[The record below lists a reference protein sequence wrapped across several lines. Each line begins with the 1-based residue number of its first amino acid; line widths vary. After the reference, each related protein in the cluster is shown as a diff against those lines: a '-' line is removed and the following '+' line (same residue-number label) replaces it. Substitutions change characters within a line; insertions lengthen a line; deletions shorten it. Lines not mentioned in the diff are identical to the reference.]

1 MSINHKNI
9 ILTALVCAALSGS
22 AAVALAAA
30 DASEIDAAESV
41 ARPQVNVNLHEL
53 PLHWDSVEHPL
64 QNKATA
70 KQAKAMPIII
80 TADDVKKAEKAAAQ
94 RARDEKK
101 QVAKPVAPPPAP
113 SVAPQPVAPP
123 PVAQA
128 PTPQSVTPPLA
139 PPTIAPPQ
147 DNWVTPKAPVAPPP
161 AEQIASVQPSVQT
174 VQPVQPAQP
183 TTPTQSLEIVPLEP
197 QVATAPP
204 VAPSVELPAIMPLA
218 SAPAVAPKK
227 EIIVE
232 LPEIMPLTA
241 EQLAAPQ
248 IVQPVPPKTIKK
260 TVELPPVELFGTSR
274 TVEIEV
280 EAVEP
285 EQAATVDMTATEATN
300 TVELQLQPLN

>member
-9 ILTALVCAALSGS
+9 VLTALVCAALSGS
-22 AAVALAAA
+22 ASLALAAA
-30 DASEIDAAESV
+30 DASSIDAAES
-41 ARPQVNVNLHEL
+41 AAQSKADLHDL

-64 QNKATA
+64 QNKAT
-70 KQAKAMPIII
+70 AKAMPIII

-101 QVAKPVAPPPAP
+101 QATKPVAPPPAP
-113 SVAPQPVAPP
+113 AVAPQPVAPP
-123 PVAQA
+123 QP
-128 PTPQSVTPPLA
+128 VTPPLA

-147 DNWVTPKAPVAPPP
+147 DNWVTPQAPIAPP
-161 AEQIASVQPSVQT
+161 QVD
-174 VQPVQPAQP
+174 PAQP
-183 TTPTQSLEIVPLEP
+183 TVPSMQPSTPAQSLEITVLEP
-197 QVATAPP
+197 QVATNAPA
-204 VAPSVELPAIMPLA
+204 APSVELPAIVPLA

-241 EQLAAPQ
+241 EQLATPQ
-248 IVQPVPPKTIKK
+248 IAKPEPPKTVKK

-280 EAVEP
+280 AAVEAESP
-285 EQAATVDMTATEATN
+285 APVAEPATKATD

>member
-22 AAVALAAA
+22 GAVALAAA
-30 DASEIDAAESV
+30 DASSIDAAESV
-41 ARPQVNVNLHEL
+41 ARPQAANLHDL

-64 QNKATA
+64 QNKETA

-80 TADDVKKAEKAAAQ
+80 TAEDVKKAEKAAAKK
-94 RARDEKK
+94 AKDE
-101 QVAKPVAPPPAP
+101 QQQAAKPAAPQPAP
-113 SVAPQPVAPP
+113 SVAPAP
-123 PVAQA
+123 
-128 PTPQSVTPPLA
+128 VTPPIA

-147 DNWVTPKAPVAPPP
+147 DNWVTPKAPVVP
-161 AEQIASVQPSVQT
+161 PSVEP
-174 VQPVQPAQP
+174 VQPVQPVSPVPPVVVEP

-197 QVATAPP
+197 QVSTAPP
-204 VAPSVELPAIMPLA
+204 AAPSVELPAVMPLPSA
-218 SAPAVAPKK
+218 SVVAPKK

-248 IVQPVPPKTIKK
+248 IAKSEPPKTTKK

-280 EAVEP
+280 AAVEAESP
-285 EQAATVDMTATEATN
+285 APVAEPATKAKS
-300 TVELQLQPLN
+300 TVELELQPLN

>member
-30 DASEIDAAESV
+30 DATAIDAAES
-41 ARPQVNVNLHEL
+41 AAQPQAANLHDL

-64 QNKATA
+64 QNKETA

-80 TADDVKKAEKAAAQ
+80 TAEDVKKAEKAAAKK
-94 RARDEKK
+94 AKDE
-101 QVAKPVAPPPAP
+101 QQQAAKPAAPQPAP
-113 SVAPQPVAPP
+113 SVAPAP
-123 PVAQA
+123 
-128 PTPQSVTPPLA
+128 VTPPIA

-147 DNWVTPKAPVAPPP
+147 DNWVTPKAPVAPKTPP
-161 AEQIASVQPSVQT
+161 AEQAK
-174 VQPVQPAQP
+174 PVQES
-183 TTPTQSLEIVPLEP
+183 TPTQSLEITPLEP
-197 QVATAPP
+197 QVAPA
-204 VAPSVELPAIMPLA
+204 APSVELPAVMPLP
-218 SAPAVAPKK
+218 SAPATPQK

-248 IVQPVPPKTIKK
+248 IEQPVPPKTIKK

-280 EAVEP
+280 AAVEEEP
-285 EQAATVDMTATEATN
+285 APVAEPATKAKS